1 MNQWAFLTPQRNVSG
16 NDSKRRETERKE
28 GRSSAAAGG
37 VPTQSSDRAGQPGN
51 LKPWKKSRQL
61 SVTRPPLANLTTMV
75 ELDLR
80 PLTPFT
86 PTVSFCMRRFSFF
99 TPKTVFSHDCRV
111 GLSHSQVNH
120 TLKRLKT
127 PTEKKAAL
135 HRRSLCVITRFIT
148 TNT

>member
-1 MNQWAFLTPQRNVSG
+1 MTPLGPGMPGIPASPCIPCKKSRGVNQWAFLTPQRNVSG
-16 NDSKRRETERKE
+16 NDSNRGETERKE

-51 LKPWKKSRQL
+51 LKPRKKSRQL

-99 TPKTVFSHDCRV
+99 
-111 GLSHSQVNH
+111 HSQNCAFP
-120 TLKRLKT
+120 RL
-127 PTEKKAAL
+127 PRWFVAL
-135 HRRSLCVITRFIT
+135 TS
-148 TNT
+148 